1 MMNTEG
7 NNGNKPLGLWNVVSI
22 GIGAMVGAGI
32 FALLGQAAL
41 LMEASTWVAFAFG
54 GIVAM
59 FSGYAYARLGASYPS
74 NGGIIDFFRRGL
86 GNGVFSLALSLLYL
100 LTLAV
105 SIAMVARA
113 FGAYAVQFLHEGSQ
127 EEHLILLYALGIIAV
142 MTLFNSLSNHAVGR
156 LEVILV
162 GIKMMILLLLI
173 IAGVWSLQPAH
184 ISVSAPPSSG
194 AFFSCIGIT
203 FLAYAGFGMMANA
216 ADKVKDPEVI
226 MPRAFL
232 VAIGVTTLL
241 YISLALVLLSDVSA
255 LELEKYADTAVAQ
268 AASPLLGHVGYVIV
282 VIGALL
288 ATASAINANLF
299 AVFNIMDNM
308 GSERELPKL
317 MNKPLWRQS
326 TWGNII
332 VVVLIML
339 MTAALNLGSLA
350 WFVLAALLA
359 IVVLAQ
365 ISRWYSAQHRMNK
378 GKPKATII
386 NPLPRN
392 KVVLAVSILLILIFS
407 KYFYMAS
414 ISSYY
419 TFYLMQKFGLSI
431 QNAQL
436 HLFAFL
442 FAVAAGTVIGGPVG
456 DKIGRKY
463 VIWGSILGVAPF
475 TLILPYAS
483 LHWTGVLTVIIG
495 FILASAFSAILV
507 YAQELLPGRIGM
519 VSGLFFG
526 FAFGMGGLGAAVL
539 GLIADHTS
547 IELVYKICAFL
558 PLLGMLTIFLPDNR
572 HKD

>member
-86 GNGVFSLALSLLYL
+86 GNGVFSLALSLLYLLTLALSLLYL

-350 WFVLAALLA
+350 SVASATFLICYLAVFVVAIRLRHDIHASLPILIVGTLVMLLVIVGFIYSLWSQGSRALIWIIGALLLSL
-359 IVVLAQ
+359 IVAMV
-365 ISRWYSAQHRMNK
+365 MK
-378 GKPKATII
+378 
-386 NPLPRN
+386 RN
-392 KVVLAVSILLILIFS
+392 K
-407 KYFYMAS
+407 
-414 ISSYY
+414 
-419 TFYLMQKFGLSI
+419 
-431 QNAQL
+431 
-436 HLFAFL
+436 
-442 FAVAAGTVIGGPVG
+442 TV
-456 DKIGRKY
+456 
-463 VIWGSILGVAPF
+463 
-475 TLILPYAS
+475 
-483 LHWTGVLTVIIG
+483 
-495 FILASAFSAILV
+495 
-507 YAQELLPGRIGM
+507 
-519 VSGLFFG
+519 
-526 FAFGMGGLGAAVL
+526 
-539 GLIADHTS
+539 
-547 IELVYKICAFL
+547 
-558 PLLGMLTIFLPDNR
+558 
-572 HKD
+572 